1 MVWFSSA
8 HLDVAGRVVF
18 VDVGHLVL
26 DLCVCVCVGWG
37 GGGGGQNVFGKFSSM
52 SGISYLTCLPSFS
65 DLSSLSLSYTH
76 THTHTYTPLFALLQ
90 HGACPSY
97 IPPTHTCLPFFN
109 SLHTPHTPACLP
121 SILTCRGTGPRF
133 PWPCLSLRSPPAV
146 CVRARVSESESVN

>member
-76 THTHTYTPLFALLQ
+76 THTHT
-90 HGACPSY
+90 H
-97 IPPTHTCLPFFN
+97 IHTSVCVTSTWSMSL
-109 SLHTPHTPACLP
+109 LHTPHTHLLAFLQLFTYPPHTCLP
-121 SILTCRGTGPRF
+121 SFNSDMSRNRASIPLA
-133 PWPCLSLRSPPAV
+133 LSVSEISSSCV
-146 CVRARVSESESVN
+146 CARAR